1 MRIAIACDHGGFPLK
16 ETVRKVLIE
25 TGSEVIDLGTGDARS
40 VDYPDFAFKAVKALK
55 ERQCERII
63 LICGTGIGMSICA
76 NRIPGV
82 RATLC
87 HSEFDARMSRQHND
101 SNCLVL
107 GSRTT
112 GAAVAEDIV
121 AIWLKT
127 GFEGGRHQA
136 RLEKIEAL
144 AGEFMEHHEKMTIN
158 HEER

>member
-1 MRIAIACDHGGFPLK
+1 MRIAIACDHGGLPLK
-16 ETVRKVLIE
+16 ETVRKVLSESGCE
-25 TGSEVIDLGTGDARS
+25 TVDLGTDSGLS
-40 VDYPDFAFKAVKALK
+40 VDYPDFAFKAVAELIQG
-55 ERQCERII
+55 RCDRIV

-121 AIWLKT
+121 AIWLT
-127 GFEGGRHQA
+127 TAFEGGRHQT
-136 RLEKIEAL
+136 RLEKIESL
-144 AGEFMEHHEKMTIN
+144 ANGFLEQHPMMRKN
-158 HEER
+158 QEER

>member
-16 ETVRKVLIE
+16 ETVKKAL
-25 TGSEVIDLGTGDARS
+25 SEAQCEIVDLGTDSGQS
-40 VDYPDFAFKAVKALK
+40 VDYPDFAIKAVESLMKGM
-55 ERQCERII
+55 CDRII

-76 NRIPGV
+76 NRVPGV

-87 HSEFDARMSRQHND
+87 HNEFDARMARQHND

-112 GAAVAEDIV
+112 GTAVAEDIV

-136 RLEKIEAL
+136 RLEKIESL
-144 AGEFMEHHEKMTIN
+144 SKEFIKHHQG
-158 HEER
+158 

>member
-1 MRIAIACDHGGFPLK
+1 MRIALACDHGGLPLK
-16 ETVRKVLIE
+16 ETVKKVLSE
-25 TGSEVIDLGTGDARS
+25 TGCEVIDLGTDNARS
-40 VDYPDFAFKAVKALK
+40 VDYPDFAFKAVKAFK
-55 ERQCERII
+55 EGLCDRII

-127 GFEGGRHQA
+127 AFDGGRHQA
-136 RLEKIEAL
+136 RLEKIESL
-144 AGEFMEHHEKMTIN
+144 ANEFIQQHLTM
-158 HEER
+158 

>member
-16 ETVRKVLIE
+16 ETVRKVLSGDGCEI
-25 TGSEVIDLGTGDARS
+25 IDLGTDNVQS

-55 ERQCERII
+55 EDLCDRII

-87 HSEFDARMSRQHND
+87 HSEFDARMARQHND

-112 GAAVAEDIV
+112 GAAVAEGIV

-127 GFEGGRHQA
+127 VFDGGRHQA
-136 RLEKIEAL
+136 RLEKIESL
-144 AGEFMEHHEKMTIN
+144 AHEFIKQHQ
-158 HEER
+158 RRQ

>member
-16 ETVRKVLIE
+16 ETVRKVL
-25 TGSEVIDLGTGDARS
+25 SEHGCEIIDLGTDSGQS
-40 VDYPDFAFKAVKALK
+40 VDYPDYAFKAVEAFK
-55 ERQCERII
+55 EGRCERII

-87 HSEFDARMSRQHND
+87 HSEFDARMARQHND

-112 GAAVAEDIV
+112 GTAVAEDIV

-136 RLEKIEAL
+136 RLEKIESLTQASIK
-144 AGEFMEHHEKMTIN
+144 HHE
-158 HEER
+158 R

>member
-1 MRIAIACDHGGFPLK
+1 MRIAIACDHGGLDLK
-16 ETVRKVLIE
+16 PIVKRVLNDNGCTV
-25 TGSEVIDLGTGDARS
+25 TDFGTDTPQS
-40 VDYPDFAFKAVKALK
+40 VDYPDYALKALKALK
-55 ERQCERII
+55 EDQCDRIV

-127 GFEGGRHQA
+127 AFEGGRHQA
-136 RLEKIEAL
+136 RLEKIESL
-144 AGEFMEHHEKMTIN
+144 ASEFIHKTTSYDENKP
-158 HEER
+158 